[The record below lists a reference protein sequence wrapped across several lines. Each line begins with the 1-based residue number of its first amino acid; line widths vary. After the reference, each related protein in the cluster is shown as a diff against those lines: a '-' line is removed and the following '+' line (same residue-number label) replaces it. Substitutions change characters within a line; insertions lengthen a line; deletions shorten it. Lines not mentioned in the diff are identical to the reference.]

1 MDINSKAEQFAK
13 AKMEG
18 YDGGHDWLH
27 IERVRNLARTI
38 NNEEGIADD
47 FLLDL
52 AAIIHDVN
60 DSKFRISGDGY
71 SALESFLEDNGLSE
85 VKTRIIDII
94 KNISFSNKNKTG
106 DVADPLLM
114 VLQDA
119 DRLDALGA
127 IGIARAFSY
136 GGFRNNPIYIPN
148 GEAGGRE
155 GTTIHHFYEKL
166 LKLKDMMNTSTG
178 KRIAEERHTRM
189 KVFLEQFY
197 SEWGEIF

>member
-1 MDINSKAEQFAK
+1 MDIISKAEQFAK

-52 AAIIHDVN
+52 AAILHDVN